1 MKIEELK
8 KIKDQRP
15 FQAFRIRSTDGKE
28 IEIKHPDAVAWD
40 VDEKRIVLAISKGEH
55 YWLDIQLVTALVGP
69 VPAGSITP
77 DPNDGE

>member
-1 MKIEELK
+1 VRIEELK

-15 FQAFRIRSTDGKE
+15 FQPFRIRLTDGRE

-55 YWLDIQLVTALVGP
+55 YWLDIALVTALVEP
-69 VPAGSITP
+69 VPAGPIIP
-77 DPNDGE
+77 YPEP